1 MGTIIVALVITIVV
15 TYFILSWIDNKT
27 MKKVIDKDDRPS
39 YILDMENELM
49 QVDIAL
55 GNSMKALRDD
65 ISRVVARELPKVV
78 ATGKN
83 NMYLAL
89 ETNPDEN
96 YREYSVVKVTEAQ
109 YNLIKQHKGDEVWL
123 RNNLFSKE
131 LGLYA
136 SIVFC
141 SDNYNGVILAIRVG
155 KV

>member
-1 MGTIIVALVITIVV
+1 MGTIIVALVVTIVV

>member
-1 MGTIIVALVITIVV
+1 MGTIIVALVVTIVV

-155 KV
+155 KA

>member
-1 MGTIIVALVITIVV
+1 MGTIIVALVVTIVV

-27 MKKVIDKDDRPS
+27 MEKVIDKDDRPS

-55 GNSMKALRDD
+55 GNSMKALRDN

-141 SDNYNGVILAIRVG
+141 SDNYNGVILAIRIG

>member
-1 MGTIIVALVITIVV
+1 MGTIIVALVVTIVV

-27 MKKVIDKDDRPS
+27 MKKVIDKYDRPS

-65 ISRVVARELPKVV
+65 ISRVVAKELPKVV

>member
-55 GNSMKALRDD
+55 VNSMKALRDD

>member
-27 MKKVIDKDDRPS
+27 MKMVIDKDDRPS

-65 ISRVVARELPKVV
+65 ISRVVAKELPKVV

>member
-1 MGTIIVALVITIVV
+1 MGTIIVALVVTIVV

-89 ETNPDEN
+89 ETNPDDN

>member
-1 MGTIIVALVITIVV
+1 MGTIIVALVLTIVV

-65 ISRVVARELPKVV
+65 ISRVVAKELPKVV

-141 SDNYNGVILAIRVG
+141 SDNYNGVILAIKVG

>member
-1 MGTIIVALVITIVV
+1 MGTIIVALVVTIVV

-78 ATGKN
+78 ANGKN

-155 KV
+155 KG

>member
-1 MGTIIVALVITIVV
+1 MGTIIVALVVTIVV

-49 QVDIAL
+49 QVNIAL

-78 ATGKN
+78 ANGKN

-141 SDNYNGVILAIRVG
+141 SDNYSGVILAIRVG

>member
-1 MGTIIVALVITIVV
+1 METIIVALVVTIVV

>member
-65 ISRVVARELPKVV
+65 ISRVVAKELPKVV

>member
-1 MGTIIVALVITIVV
+1 MGTIIVALVVTIVV

-78 ATGKN
+78 ANGKN

-141 SDNYNGVILAIRVG
+141 SDNYNGVILAIKVG

>member
-1 MGTIIVALVITIVV
+1 MGTIIVALVVTIVV

-65 ISRVVARELPKVV
+65 ISRVVAKELPKVV

-141 SDNYNGVILAIRVG
+141 SDNYNGVILAIKVG

>member
-1 MGTIIVALVITIVV
+1 MGTIIVALVVTIVV

-78 ATGKN
+78 ANGKN

>member
-15 TYFILSWIDNKT
+15 TYFIHIWIDNKT

-65 ISRVVARELPKVV
+65 ISRVVAKELPKVV

-141 SDNYNGVILAIRVG
+141 SDNYNGVILAIKVG

>member
-49 QVDIAL
+49 QVNIAL

>member
-1 MGTIIVALVITIVV
+1 MGTIIVALVVTIVV

-109 YNLIKQHKGDEVWL
+109 YNLIKQHKGDEEWL
-123 RNNLFSKE
+123 GNTLFSKE

-136 SIVFC
+136 NIVFC
-141 SDNYNGVILAIRVG
+141 SDNYNGVILDIRVG
-155 KV
+155 EV

>member
-1 MGTIIVALVITIVV
+1 
-15 TYFILSWIDNKT
+15 
-27 MKKVIDKDDRPS
+27 MKNVIDKDDRPS

-141 SDNYNGVILAIRVG
+141 SDNYNGVILASRVG

>member
-1 MGTIIVALVITIVV
+1 MGTIIVALVVTIVV

-27 MKKVIDKDDRPS
+27 MKNVIDKDDRPS

>member
-1 MGTIIVALVITIVV
+1 MGTIIVALVVTIVV

-49 QVDIAL
+49 QVNIAL

>member
-1 MGTIIVALVITIVV
+1 MGTIIVALVVTIVV

-65 ISRVVARELPKVV
+65 ISRVVAKELPKVV